1 MLIFKGYN
9 AVVEVLKDD
18 AFYVLVSLH
27 RYMKSKLDDKDH
39 VFYYNYKGTNQDY
52 WGESYKYLERLIQLP
67 IERRK
72 NIEYIVYNE
81 SIYGENRIFFYYNKR
96 GYGVELERKHKGLK
110 CIMDRL
116 QEIFK
121 IEDENK
127 FILKHW
133 MYLRYIIK

>member
-27 RYMKSKLDDKDH
+27 RYMKSKLNDKDH
-39 VFYYNYKGTNQDY
+39 VFYH
-52 WGESYKYLERLIQLP
+52 
-67 IERRK
+67 
-72 NIEYIVYNE
+72 
-81 SIYGENRIFFYYNKR
+81 NKR

-116 QEIFK
+116 QEIFL

-133 MYLRYIIK
+133 MYLKYKIK